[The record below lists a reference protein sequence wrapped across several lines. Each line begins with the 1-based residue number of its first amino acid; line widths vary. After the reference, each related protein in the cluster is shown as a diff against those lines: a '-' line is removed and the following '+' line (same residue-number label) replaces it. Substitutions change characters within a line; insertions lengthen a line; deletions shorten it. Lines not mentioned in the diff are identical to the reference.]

1 MGFYQ
6 RKACRCSIKK
16 AWSECRWF
24 AEMVN
29 HCVQLWTMRGTS
41 VFSFESVM
49 FVENWPNSSHCR
61 RVVEPG
67 GTSIH
72 GRGHFD
78 PGDLGLLAED
88 SPETSATKSNHL
100 WHLIFLEVE
109 PLKKVP
115 AARHVRHD
123 CRYLRISDIFS
134 VFGACLDRHKL
145 VVRISTLNRI
155 VYWDVWKNI
164 LLWIYR
170 TYRTYYPICLGRWTI
185 SPVIVSVFVEQKD
198 KPCWN
203 DQSFP
208 QIIQCSN
215 RSQPPQK
222 KIAKSVKLQ
231 NSHNQIIMFFPFPF
245 GGSYLVH
252 NITGRHSR
260 MRRLRH
266 SAECLWQ
273 VQRLGIGPQLSHSH
287 QGALW
292 PLTDG
297 AGPSVTL

>member
-1 MGFYQ
+1 MVYCIYVSDIWRWTTWFNMGFYQ

-16 AWSECRWF
+16 AWSERRWF

-170 TYRTYYPICLGRWTI
+170 TYRTYYPIFLGDEPPFPQLLFQFLLNKRINHAEMT
-185 SPVIVSVFVEQKD
+185 SPFLSPKNSVF
-198 KPCWN
+198 
-203 DQSFP
+203 QS
-208 QIIQCSN
+208 IAT
-215 RSQPPQK
+215 RPQK
-222 KIAKSVKLQ
+222 K
-231 NSHNQIIMFFPFPF
+231 
-245 GGSYLVH
+245 
-252 NITGRHSR
+252 
-260 MRRLRH
+260 
-266 SAECLWQ
+266 
-273 VQRLGIGPQLSHSH
+273 
-287 QGALW
+287 
-292 PLTDG
+292 
-297 AGPSVTL
+297 